1 MARRRIVASV
11 QSLRAVEVRTLCK
24 HSRIRSRSSP
34 VRRAA
39 LAGASPNVVHARAC
53 AWCWPT
59 WMSPRWRWPRRSWKQ
74 RTPVLAVPTDVSR
87 AADVAT
93 LAEKT
98 MAAFGGVHLLFNN
111 AGVGVG
117 GAIWEVSEAD
127 WAWILGV
134 NLWGVIHGMHVF
146 VPLML
151 AQGHEAHIVNTAS
164 IAGLTASPGLG
175 PYKVTK
181 HGVVT
186 LSETLQYELAL
197 RGAPIKVSV
206 LCPGWVQSRI
216 ADFERYGR
224 ASVDPRS
231 PEEAAAS
238 EAVRQAV
245 AAGMTPLELADHV
258 FAAIRAEQFYI
269 LPQPEW
275 KAAIR
280 ERMEAILGDQKLPIP
295 GR

>member
-1 MARRRIVASV
+1 MQTFTDKVAVITGAASGIGRGLAERCAREGMRLVLADVDEPTLAVAARE
-11 QSLRAVEVRTLCK
+11 LE
-24 HSRIRSRSSP
+24 
-34 VRRAA
+34 AA
-39 LAGASPNVVHARAC
+39 G
-53 AWCWPT
+53 
-59 WMSPRWRWPRRSWKQ
+59 
-74 RTPVLAVPTDVSR
+74 TPVLAVPTDVSR

-98 MAAFGGVHLLFNN
+98 MAAFGGVHLFFNN
-111 AGVGVG
+111 AGVGVS

-164 IAGLTASPGLG
+164 IAGLTAGPGLG

-206 LCPGWVQSRI
+206 LCPGSVQTRI

-224 ASVDPRS
+224 ATVGPLS

-258 FAAIRAEQFYI
+258 FAAIHAEQFYI